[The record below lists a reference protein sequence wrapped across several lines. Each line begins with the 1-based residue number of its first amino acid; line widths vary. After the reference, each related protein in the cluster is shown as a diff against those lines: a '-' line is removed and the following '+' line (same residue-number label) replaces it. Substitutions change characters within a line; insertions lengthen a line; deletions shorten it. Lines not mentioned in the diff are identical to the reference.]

1 MTLYGRDNI
10 ISSKLSS
17 KTSLDVLSWGWSNAI
32 VLYFIGGLAVNLNEI
47 VESQRKY
54 YNQGETLDVSF
65 RIAMLKKLKNSILA
79 YEENLYDALWQD
91 LRKSKFES
99 YETEI
104 GLVIDEIDLSIKK
117 LRSWAKPK
125 RKRTPMVHF
134 LSYSYRYPNP
144 YGVVLIMSPWNYP
157 FQLTMSP
164 LVGAIA
170 AGNCAVI
177 KPSKYSKATSEIM
190 EKIIEDTFKVN
201 YVSVVETEG
210 GRESIQNI
218 LKERYDYIF
227 FTGGTTVGKVVMESA
242 SKNLTPVT
250 LELGGK
256 SPCIVDSDA
265 NIDLAAKRIV
275 WGKFLNCGQTCVA
288 PDYLW
293 VQKDVKYKLLDRM
306 GYYITEFY
314 GENPNISPDYP
325 RIINDRQF
333 DRLISYLKK
342 GNVVIG
348 GVYDKETRYI
358 SPTIIDNVE
367 WDYEIMKDEIFGPI
381 MPVLEFS
388 TIEEVIDK
396 LRGKEKPLAFYYFT
410 KSKDKE
416 KNMMIKTTSGGGCI
430 NDTIIHVASHHVPF
444 GGVGASGMGAY
455 HGKASFDTFTHYK
468 SIIKKSNLL
477 DIRFRYAPYAGKLKW
492 LKKIMG

>member
-1 MTLYGRDNI
+1 M
-10 ISSKLSS
+10 
-17 KTSLDVLSWGWSNAI
+17 
-32 VLYFIGGLAVNLNEI
+32 NLNEI
-47 VESQRKY
+47 VDFQRKY
-54 YNQGETLDVSF
+54 YNQGDTLDVNF
-65 RIAMLKKLKNSILA
+65 RIMMLKKLKNSILK

-104 GLVIDEIDLSIKK
+104 GLVIDEINLSIKK
-117 LRSWAKPK
+117 LRSWSKPK
-125 RKRTPMVHF
+125 RKRTPLVHF

-190 EKIIEDTFKVN
+190 EKIINDTFETQ
-201 YVSVVETEG
+201 YITVVEREG

-227 FTGGTTVGKVVMESA
+227 FTGGTVVGKVVMEAA
-242 SKNLTPVT
+242 SKNLTPIT

-293 VQKDVKYKLLDRM
+293 VQKDVKHKLLDRIS
-306 GYYITEFY
+306 YYIKEFY
-314 GENPNISPDYP
+314 GEDPKISPDYP
-325 RIINDRQF
+325 RIINDKQF
-333 DRLISYLKK
+333 DRLVSYLAK
-342 GNVVIG
+342 GNVILG
-348 GVYDKETRYI
+348 GVYDKKTKYI
-358 SPTIIDNVE
+358 SPTLIGDIQ
-367 WDYEIMKDEIFGPI
+367 WDYEVMRDEIFGPI
-381 MPVLEFS
+381 MPIMEFS
-388 TIEEVIDK
+388 EIEEVIDK
-396 LRGKEKPLAFYYFT
+396 LNEKEKPLAFYYFT
-410 KSKDKE
+410 QNKE
-416 KNMMIKTTSGGGCI
+416 KERNMMMRTTSGGGCI

-444 GGVGASGMGAY
+444 GGVGASGIGAY

-468 SIIKKSNLL
+468 SIIKKSNFI
-477 DIRFRYAPYAGKLKW
+477 DIGFRYAPYKKKHKF
-492 LKKIMG
+492 LKKIM